1 MLNTPES
8 LPPLTA
14 VRAFEAAARLGS
26 FSRAASELG
35 MTAAAVSYQIKQLER
50 RLGVTLFIRHAR
62 QVELTP
68 QGALIG
74 PILSETFATMRSVFA
89 HAVES
94 ADQTLSLTTL
104 PTVGAAWLAPKLG
117 RFHTDHPAI
126 RITLDLSVAPTDFGT
141 GQFDAAVRS
150 GGGVWPGLRA
160 DDLVPN
166 LYMPVCSPALREAAR
181 RLDTPGPP
189 LGFAL
194 LGRPNWW
201 ATWFAAAGW
210 PGLDLTGR
218 FGTDFGAEHMCV
230 TAAIAG
236 HGVALASPIFFA
248 GELASGALVPA
259 HDLVVA
265 DGRRYWFTWPGV
277 RAGSAKVQAF
287 RAWIRDEAARDLAVA
302 RPYLERC
309 VTIGPQA
316 VP

>member
-1 MLNTPES
+1 MLKVPDT

-14 VRAFEAAARLGS
+14 VRAFEAAARLNS
-26 FSRAASELG
+26 FSRAAAELG
-35 MTAAAVSYQIKQLER
+35 MTSAAVSYQIKQLER
-50 RLGVTLFIRHAR
+50 RLGVTLFVRHAR
-62 QVELTP
+62 QVELTT

-74 PILSETFATMRSVFA
+74 PVLSETFATMRSVFA

-117 RFHTDHPAI
+117 RFHADHPGV
-126 RITLDLSVAPTDFGT
+126 RITLDLSVAPADFGA
-141 GQFDAAVRS
+141 GRFDAAVRS
-150 GGGVWPGLRA
+150 GKGVWPGLRA

-166 LYMPVCSPALREAAR
+166 VYMPVCSPGMREAAR
-181 RLDTPGPP
+181 RLETPEAP

-201 ATWFAAAGW
+201 ANWFAAAGW

-218 FGTDFGAEHMCV
+218 FGTEFGAEHMCV

-248 GELASGALVPA
+248 RELASGALVPA

-265 DGRRYWFTWPGV
+265 DDRRYWFVWPGV
-277 RAGSAKVQAF
+277 RAGSARLQAF
-287 RAWIRDEAARDLAVA
+287 RSWIRDEAARDLEAA
-302 RPYLERC
+302 RPWLERC
-309 VTIGPQA
+309 VTVTA
-316 VP
+316 

>member
-1 MLNTPES
+1 MVNEPES
-8 LPPLTA
+8 MPPLTA
-14 VRAFEAAARLGS
+14 VRAFEAAARLNS
-26 FSRAASELG
+26 FSRAATELG

-50 RLGVTLFIRHAR
+50 RLGITLFLRHAR

-74 PILSETFATMRSVFA
+74 PALSESFAAMRSVFA

-94 ADQTLSLTTL
+94 SDQTLALTTL

-117 RFHTDHPAI
+117 RFHNDHPGV

-150 GGGVWPGLRA
+150 GEGAWPGLRA
-160 DDLVPN
+160 DELVPN
-166 LYMPVCSPALREAAR
+166 LYMPVCSPAMREAAR
-181 RLDTPGPP
+181 RLGTPEGS

-201 ATWFAAAGW
+201 ANWFAAAGW
-210 PGLDLTGR
+210 PGLDLGGR

-230 TAAIAG
+230 TAAMAG

-248 GELASGALVPA
+248 RELASGSLVAA

-287 RAWIRDEAARDLAVA
+287 RAWIRAEAEQDLDAAR
-302 RPYLERC
+302 PWLERC
-309 VTIGPQA
+309 VTVTP
-316 VP
+316 

>member
-1 MLNTPES
+1 MLNES
-8 LPPLTA
+8 ENLPPLTA
-14 VRAFEAAARLGS
+14 VRAFEAAARLNS
-26 FSRAASELG
+26 FSRAAAELG
-35 MTAAAVSYQIKQLER
+35 MTSAAVSYQIKQLER
-50 RLGVTLFIRHAR
+50 RMGVILFVRHAR
-62 QVELTP
+62 QVELTA

-74 PILSETFATMRSVFA
+74 PVLSETFATMRSAFA

-94 ADQTLSLTTL
+94 SDQTLSLTTL

-117 RFHTDHPAI
+117 RFHNDHPGI
-126 RITLDLSVAPTDFGT
+126 RIALDLSVAPTDFGT

-150 GGGVWPGLRA
+150 GNGAWPGLRA

-166 LYMPVCSPALREAAR
+166 LYMPVCSPAMRDAAR
-181 RLDTPGPP
+181 RLETPEAP

-201 ATWFAAAGW
+201 ANWFAAAGW
-210 PGLDLTGR
+210 PDLDLTGR

-248 GELASGALVPA
+248 RELASGSLVPA

-265 DGRRYWFTWPGV
+265 DGRRYWFTWPSV

-287 RAWIRDEAARDLAVA
+287 RSWIRDEAAQDLSAA
-302 RPYLERC
+302 RPYLQHC
-309 VTIGPQA
+309 VTVTP
-316 VP
+316 

>member
-1 MLNTPES
+1 MLNAPES

-50 RLGVTLFIRHAR
+50 RLGVTLFVRHAR

-117 RFHTDHPAI
+117 RFHNDHPGI

-141 GQFDAAVRS
+141 GRFDAAVRS

-166 LYMPVCSPALREAAR
+166 VYIPVCSPALRDAAR
-181 RLDTPGPP
+181 RLDTPEAP

-201 ATWFAAAGW
+201 AGWFAAAGW

-248 GELASGALVPA
+248 RELASGDLVPA

-265 DGRRYWFTWPGV
+265 DGRRYWFTFPGV

-287 RAWIRDEAARDLAVA
+287 RSWIRDEAARDLEAA
-302 RPYLERC
+302 RPYLQRC
-309 VTIGPQA
+309 VT
-316 VP
+316 VTS